1 MKHREGGGD
10 GDDAAPPPT
19 TVGGCL
25 TRLVRENGVQTCPIG
40 RGNGEAV
47 SYTHLTLPTIYSV

>member
-10 GDDAAPPPT
+10 VDDAAPPPT

-25 TRLVRENGVQTCPIG
+25 TRLVRENGVQTCPRG
-40 RGNGEAV
+40 RGNGEE
-47 SYTHLTLPTIYSV
+47 